1 MIFESYINI
10 KNHLNPK
17 LFCNIVLFLY
27 IQYPILTTKYI
38 NKSYITLRKR
48 MDKISLK
55 MCFAAILLSML
66 FFVQTAYA
74 TSFFDQFID
83 PQDGK
88 FDTSHWLLEKKGFL
102 PVPIIVTEPAVGY
115 GAGAALLF
123 FHGKNEV
130 QDLQAGEPN
139 YQKSS
144 AKGKPSLP
152 PSISGLVGLG
162 TENGTWAAGGF
173 HFGSWK
179 QDRMRY
185 LGGLIYPSV
194 NLTFYGDD
202 NRPILE
208 DGLDYSLEG
217 WFILQELL
225 FRIKS
230 SNFFLGPRLIYYNI
244 DSAFDL
250 KLPIEPVDPWQF
262 NLKSYGIGLKA
273 AYDSRDNIFT
283 PNTGISA
290 GITTI
295 FYRVDNE
302 ITGSKDYQMTDASGK
317 FYWPIFSDIILGWRL
332 HGGFSSGDVPFY
344 ALPFIDLR
352 GIPAMRYQGE
362 NVLVTELETRWNVND
377 RWSLVFFGG
386 LGRTADSLGSFSD
399 GEDRWAGGTGLR
411 YLIARLLG
419 MYTGIDIARGPE
431 EWVFYIQAGS
441 AWSR

>member
-1 MIFESYINI
+1 M
-10 KNHLNPK
+10 L
-17 LFCNIVLFLY
+17 LW
-27 IQYPILTTKYI
+27 LT
-38 NKSYITLRKR
+38 
-48 MDKISLK
+48 ISGH
-55 MCFAAILLSML
+55 
-66 FFVQTAYA
+66 TASA
-74 TSFFDQFID
+74 SPFFDQFID

-130 QDLQAGEPN
+130 QHPQAGKPN
-139 YQKSS
+139 FQKSS
-144 AKGKPSLP
+144 EKGKSSLP

-202 NRPILE
+202 NRPILKN
-208 DGLDYSLEG
+208 GLDYNLEG
-217 WFILQELL
+217 WFLLQELL

-250 KLPIEPVDPWQF
+250 KLPVESIDPWQF

-283 PNTGISA
+283 PSTGISA
-290 GITTI
+290 DITTI
-295 FYRVDNE
+295 FYSVDNE
-302 ITGSKDYQMTDASGK
+302 ITGSKNYQMTDASSK
-317 FYWPIFSDIILGWRL
+317 FYWLLFPDVVLGWRL
-332 HGGFSSGDVPFY
+332 HGGFSSGDIPFY

-352 GIPAMRYQGE
+352 GVPAMRYQGE
-362 NVLVTELETRWNVND
+362 NVLVTEIETRWNVNE

-386 LGRTADSLGSFSD
+386 VGRTADSLGNFSD
-399 GEDRWAGGTGLR
+399 SEDRWAGGTGFR

-431 EWVFYIQAGS
+431 EWAFYLQMGS
-441 AWSR
+441 AWGR